1 VNFFCATWN
10 GIVYK
15 GVVDDLFDDWSD
27 FEMRLHEKRES
38 AQIIQFPL
46 NRRFEA
52 RQQDVAATAMDA
64 RVAAALDPAWYHMEA
79 MDERTPTNPPKH

>member
-1 VNFFCATWN
+1 MSFH
-10 GIVYK
+10 
-15 GVVDDLFDDWSD
+15 DDWSD
-27 FEMRLHEKRES
+27 VEMQLNEKRES

-46 NRRFEA
+46 NRRFET
-52 RQQDVAATAMDA
+52 RRPDVAPVMDA

>member
-1 VNFFCATWN
+1 MRVN
-10 GIVYK
+10 
-15 GVVDDLFDDWSD
+15 
-27 FEMRLHEKRES
+27 EKRES

-52 RQQDVAATAMDA
+52 LRPEIAQPIDP

-79 MDERTPTNPPKH
+79 MDATTPAMPPKH